1 MRPKSERPVY
11 PIILDM
17 RSRRAVVVGGG
28 AVAER
33 KILGLLEAQADVLCV
48 APAAT
53 PQIERLARERL
64 IAWAERAYAPADL
77 DGARLAFA
85 ATDDDSVNARVA
97 AEARARGILVNDAAE
112 AERGDFATPA
122 TVRAGS
128 LLLTVDT
135 AGRAPA
141 LVKQIR
147 DELAER
153 FDGRYARATE
163 TLGRM
168 RDYVQATLA
177 PARHADIL
185 RRLARLDIE
194 VLAKMNPAASQ
205 HAVEELVASLD
216 GPPQPTPA
224 ALTCASRGSK
234 LALTQT
240 RTIMARLAE
249 AGTASV
255 LEIISTRGDR
265 VVDRSIAAIGSDNV
279 FVTELELALREGRA
293 DYAVHSCKDLPG
305 KLSDDMELV
314 AITKRE
320 DPRDAFCSDRFPNL
334 EALPSGARVGTS
346 SPRRRAQL
354 ARLRPDLRYDDV
366 RGNID
371 TRLGKLGPGGYDAIV
386 LAMAGMR
393 RLGVHATYTIPFEP
407 EQMTPAVGQGALAIE
422 MRAGDPRA
430 ERLHAVLADEATELA
445 VVAERAFLRAM
456 RGGCH
461 APLGAHGSYEDGALR
476 FVAVAASHDGATLLR
491 EEWAGR
497 VDGRAAA
504 ERIGE
509 RVAESLLAQGAAALI
524 SEQPLTGRLFLLP
537 RTQPQPSRIAA
548 SLRDAGAE
556 VVEAADSATARGEL
570 GERIPHAILFPS
582 SGAVAA
588 VADYL
593 AALPRP
599 YPAVAAMGAQSAA
612 AAQACGLP
620 PDVVA
625 SEADVPS
632 FVQSVTRYMLTRRE
646 ESAR

>member
-1 MRPKSERPVY
+1 MRKK
-11 PIILDM
+11 
-17 RSRRAVVVGGG
+17 RAVVVGGG

-33 KILGLLEAQADVLCV
+33 KILALLDAQADVLCI

-53 PQIERLARERL
+53 SQIERLAREKRIGL
-64 IAWAERAYAPADL
+64 ASRTYASGDL
-77 DGARLAFA
+77 DGALLAFA
-85 ATDDDSVNARVA
+85 ATGDEAVNGSIV
-97 AEARARGILVNDAAE
+97 AEAHARGILVNDASA

-153 FDGRYARATE
+153 FDARYARATE

-177 PARHADIL
+177 PARRADVL
-185 RRLARLDIE
+185 RQLARLDIDA
-194 VLAKMNPAASQ
+194 LAKMNPSASE
-205 HAVEELVASLD
+205 HAVDELVASLD
-216 GPPQPTPA
+216 APVQVTPTT
-224 ALTCASRGSK
+224 LIGASRGSK

-249 AGTASV
+249 AGIAST
-255 LEIISTRGDR
+255 LEIVATRGDR
-265 VVDRSIAAIGSDNV
+265 VVDRPIAEIGTDNV
-279 FVTELELALREGRA
+279 FVTELEVALRDRRA
-293 DYAVHSCKDLPG
+293 DYAVHSCKDLPA
-305 KLSDDMELV
+305 KLTGDMELV

-320 DPRDAFCSDRFPNL
+320 DPRDAFCSERFPNF
-334 EALPSGARVGTS
+334 EALPGGARVGTS
-346 SPRRRAQL
+346 SPRRRSQL

-366 RGNID
+366 RGNVD

-393 RLGVHATYTIPFEP
+393 RLGVHATYTVPFEP
-407 EQMTPAVGQGALAIE
+407 DQVTPAVGQGALAIE
-422 MRAGDPRA
+422 MRAGDARA
-430 ERLHAVLADEATELA
+430 EHIHAVLADEATELA

-461 APLGAHGSYEDGALR
+461 APLGAYASYEDGALR
-476 FVAVAASHDGATLLR
+476 LIAVAASHDGTAMLR

-497 VDGRAAA
+497 IGAPADA
-504 ERIGE
+504 EAIGE
-509 RVAESLLAQGAAALI
+509 RVAASLLAQGAAGLI
-524 SEQPLTGRLFLLP
+524 ADQPLAGRLFLLP
-537 RTQPQPSRIAA
+537 RTQERASRIAA
-548 SLRDAGAE
+548 SLRDAGAD
-556 VVEAADSATARGEL
+556 VVEAHDGASAARAL
-570 GERIPHAILFPS
+570 GERVPDAILFPS
-582 SGAVAA
+582 SGSVAA

-593 AALPRP
+593 AALARP
-599 YPAVAAMGAQSAA
+599 YPMVAAMGPQSAA
-612 AAQACGLP
+612 AAEACGLR

-625 SEADVPS
+625 SDANVAS
-632 FVQSVTRYMLTRRE
+632 FVQAVTRYVLAQRE
-646 ESAR
+646 GSAP